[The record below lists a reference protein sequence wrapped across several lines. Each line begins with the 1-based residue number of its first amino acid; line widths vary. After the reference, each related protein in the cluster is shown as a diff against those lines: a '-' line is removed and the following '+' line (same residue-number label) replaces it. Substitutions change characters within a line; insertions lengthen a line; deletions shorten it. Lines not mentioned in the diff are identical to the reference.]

1 MVLFHRKTHGTV
13 QRRGRPGGRVTLE
26 LADASRQQARDAA
39 LSSHEASLCSIV
51 PAQARAV
58 TSPPCRETHCLPK
71 GCVVVSQKGMGALF
85 SLFFLAHTGKQ
96 PGITAEN

>member
-1 MVLFHRKTHGTV
+1 MQHT
-13 QRRGRPGGRVTLE
+13 
-26 LADASRQQARDAA
+26 

-58 TSPPCRETHCLPK
+58 TPPPCRETHCLPK

-85 SLFFLAHTGKQ
+85 IRFFLAHTGKQ